1 MSQDGCREELPPL
14 PLSEGATLTA
24 ADAWSE
30 GATVAD
36 AWQAQ
41 AEKAVEAQDAQ
52 DARNRKPYP
61 GILLNSSHV
70 RHEKLA
76 PQDFNDYSKGVC
88 RGSVG
93 PKVDVLEDVDY
104 ETARQV
110 KVAEQVIASS
120 WLSKLFGLGGF
131 QTDSDKRRQSVSAQK
146 VPLKTPQPNTPA
158 LEPAPRASIRHWM
171 QTGQQENAGERKVS
185 EDSQHIITAVQLA
198 HHPPAL
204 TGMLN
209 GLKAIVPQILKP
221 SSKEQGIISS
231 LGLVLSINSDNEV
244 VFVRALPN
252 SPADALLDTDATK
265 MQENDVLFAVDGD
278 PIYKWSLAKV
288 VDKLA
293 GPKDT
298 VANLHLLRSNIEG
311 ADQEQRSKKG
321 QSKRVF
327 VTLIRVNAN
336 DQVASVCVCACV
348 RVCVCA
354 CVRVCV
360 CACVRV
366 HVCAITCVCVCVCAR
381 VVSRLSVSMP
391 TMRLPHVSVWNDSC
405 ICVRRVNLFCVNA
418 NNQVTSYTHVK

>member
-1 MSQDGCREELPPL
+1 M
-14 PLSEGATLTA
+14 A
-24 ADAWSE
+24 AAH
-30 GATVAD
+30 

-41 AEKAVEAQDAQ
+41 AEKAAEAQ

-61 GILLNSSHV
+61 GIMPNSSHG
-70 RHEKLA
+70 RHGKLA
-76 PQDFNDYSKGVC
+76 QQDLNEYSKGVC
-88 RGSVG
+88 RSSVR

-110 KVAEQVIASS
+110 KLAEQVIASS

-131 QTDSDKRRQSVSAQK
+131 QTDSDKRRQSASAHK
-146 VPLKTPQPNTPA
+146 VPPKTPQPKTPA
-158 LEPAPRASIRHWM
+158 QEPAPLASMRQWM
-171 QTGQQENAGERKVS
+171 QSGQQENAGERKVS
-185 EDSQHIITAVQLA
+185 EDSQRIITAVQLA
-198 HHPPAL
+198 HQPPAL

-209 GLKAIVPQILKP
+209 GLKEMVPQILEP
-221 SSKEQGIISS
+221 SSKEQGIVSS

-244 VFVRALPN
+244 VFVRALAN
-252 SPADALLDTDATK
+252 SPADVLLDTDPTK

-311 ADQEQRSKKG
+311 ADQKQSSKKG

-354 CVRVCV
+354 RICVRVCIPIRFQLQHSSLNTGPTLV
-360 CACVRV
+360 VR
-366 HVCAITCVCVCVCAR
+366 AR
-381 VVSRLSVSMP
+381 GKKKSEKKNP
-391 TMRLPHVSVWNDSC
+391 TDASG
-405 ICVRRVNLFCVNA
+405 I
-418 NNQVTSYTHVK
+418 QVEILRS